1 MGDLF
6 KVPLGVGEVA
16 KAVIEPVKN
25 VDVGAGK
32 GKVLEVE
39 LQGGVVG
46 LIFDGRGRPLV
57 MPDNPKER
65 VEKLSKWVMA
75 LEVYPEE
82 GYKKLVGR

>member
-1 MGDLF
+1 M
-6 KVPLGVGEVA
+6 GEVA

-46 LIFDGRGRPLV
+46 LIFDGRGRPLR
-57 MPDNPKER
+57 MPENPRER
-65 VEKLSKWVMA
+65 VEKLSRWVKA
-75 LEVYPEE
+75 LDVYPEE
-82 GYKKLVGR
+82 GYQKLVGR